1 MSPATRANLG
11 LVGAAIT
18 LGLLGDLL
26 LTTEPWG
33 INLFL
38 CVAALVAAGAAV
50 VRHGG
55 VTPASDAAW
64 LALTAILLGSAFV
77 RRDAEFLQVLD
88 FFTLV
93 GVLGLA
99 AAATRGTSIRGQR
112 IGQYVAT
119 FASTA
124 LGTLFG
130 GPLAL
135 NDVSWREL
143 PMQGRL
149 APARGILLGA
159 LIATPFLLLFG
170 GLFAGAD
177 PMFSQTM
184 KGVFDFDLGQAMA
197 HTFRTGVLASLG
209 AGYLRTLLRRP
220 LPEGSLALKMTAPT
234 GEARVTPTVTAL
246 LLLDALFLFFVIV
259 QLRYFFGGAPRVTEI
274 PGLTY
279 AEYARRGFFELLA
292 ACALVLPL
300 LLGAEWAVRG
310 APAAALRRFRLASG
324 GMLALLAVI
333 VASALQRMRLYVA
346 AYGLTEDRLYA
357 TAAMLGIVTLLA
369 WLAWTVLRGR
379 GERFAFGA
387 LLQGLVLLAGLHVL
401 NPDAYIVRHNLARPG
416 AERPFDVAYAASLSA
431 DVAPVLLDA
440 LPQLSPAD
448 ACVAA
453 KRLAGWGA
461 SAADWRSWNWSR
473 ARAARIA
480 RDARVIATQA
490 RCVPAPTTLTHPTP
504 DT

>member
-1 MSPATRANLG
+1 MSPATRANVG

-38 CVAALVAAGAAV
+38 CVAALVAAGAGV
-50 VRHGG
+50 VRGG
-55 VTPASDAAW
+55 GTAPATDAAW
-64 LALTAILLGSAFV
+64 LALTALLLASAFA
-77 RRDAEFLQVLD
+77 RRDAESLQVLD
-88 FFTLV
+88 FGALV

-99 AAATRGTSIRGQR
+99 AGATRGRSIRGQR
-112 IGQYVAT
+112 IGAYVAT
-119 FASTA
+119 FATSA
-124 LGTLFG
+124 FGTLLG

-135 NDVSWREL
+135 SDVSWREL
-143 PMQGRL
+143 PLQGRL

-159 LIATPFLLLFG
+159 VIALPLLFLFG

-177 PMFSQTM
+177 PLFSHTM
-184 KGVFDFDLGQAMA
+184 SGLFDFDLGKAMA
-197 HTFRTGVLASLG
+197 HTVRTGVLASFG
-209 AGYLRTLLRRP
+209 AGYLRSLVRQP
-220 LPEGSLALKMTAPT
+220 LPGNPSGHAPGT
-234 GEARVTPTVTAL
+234 PATEARVTPTLTAL
-246 LLLDALFLFFVIV
+246 LLLDALFLLFVVV
-259 QLRYFFGGAPRVTEI
+259 QLRYFFGGAARVTEL

-279 AEYARRGFFELLA
+279 AEYARRGFFELLGA
-292 ACALVLPL
+292 AALVVPL

-310 APAAALRRFRLASG
+310 APSTALRRFRLASG

-333 VASALQRMRLYVA
+333 VASALERMRLYVA
-346 AYGLTEDRLYA
+346 AYGLTVDRLYA
-357 TAAMLGIVTLLA
+357 TAAMIGIVTLLA

-387 LLQGLVLLAGLHVL
+387 LIQGLALLAGLHVL

-416 AERPFDVAYAASLSA
+416 AERPFDVKYAASLSA

-440 LPQLSPAD
+440 LPRLSPAD
-448 ACVAA
+448 ACLAA
-453 KRLAGWGA
+453 KRLAGWGE

-473 ARAARIA
+473 GRAARIA

-490 RCVPAPTTLTHPTP
+490 RCVPSPTTLTP